1 MEKYPGLNKSSI
13 FVSEHSLTVLAMTT
27 TKAEMT
33 ARQLEIIDAAGRIL
47 TSSGVSGLTIKRLA
61 AEMNFSESAIYRHF
75 TGKEEIIIAMLHYL
89 KDTIGE
95 RVAQASQEGDTTEAK
110 LRAMFRS
117 MYSFFEDRPHFVVA
131 VFSDGLMEES
141 DRINEAILG
150 IMGTMMGNFLPVV
163 MDGQRKKALTN
174 AIAAEDLLHIVMGSF
189 RLLMF
194 KWRVSEF
201 GFAIERSAEN
211 TLEALF
217 TLLIPE
223 RP

>member
-1 MEKYPGLNKSSI
+1 M
-13 FVSEHSLTVLAMTT
+13 AA
-27 TKAEMT
+27 TKTEMT
-33 ARQLEIIDAAGRIL
+33 ERQMEIIDAAGRIL
-47 TSSGVSGLTIKRLA
+47 TTSGVSGLTIKRLA

-75 TGKEEIIIAMLHYL
+75 TGKEEIIIAMLRFL

-95 RVAQASQEGDTTEAK
+95 HVALASQEGDTTEAR

-117 MYSFFEDRPHFVVA
+117 MYGYFKDRPHFVVA

-141 DRINEAILG
+141 DRINESILG
-150 IMGTMMGNFLPVV
+150 IMGTMMGNFMPVV
-163 MDGQRKKALTN
+163 MEGQRRKTLTN

-194 KWRVSEF
+194 KWRVADF
-201 GFAIERSAEN
+201 GFDIERSAEN

-217 TLLIPE
+217 TLLILD
-223 RP
+223 RQ